1 VTTAVTP
8 RVEYEE
14 RFAARPDLM
23 KAAEAALAYL
33 DGRLGTDPLVPPP
46 SVIRWALRPLDPNSV
61 ELSMAD
67 EDRGLRAVGVF
78 PAQNL
83 ADPQTRDLRTT
94 RVWGDLL
101 AERSRDNRRRVAE
114 KLAAYL
120 RSQADSPQ

>member
-23 KAAEAALAYL
+23 KAAEEALAYL

-67 EDRGLRAVGVF
+67 EDRGLRAVDVF
-78 PAQNL
+78 PARYL
-83 ADPQTRDLRTT
+83 ADPQSRDLQTT
-94 RVWGDLL
+94 GVWGDLL
-101 AERSRDNRRRVAE
+101 AERSRANQKRIDE
-114 KLAAYL
+114 KFRAYF
-120 RSQADSPQ
+120 RSLEDDSK

>member
-1 VTTAVTP
+1 MTTATAP

-23 KAAEAALAYL
+23 RAAEEALAYL

-46 SVIRWALRPLDPNSV
+46 SVIRWAIRPLDPNAV

-67 EDRGLRAVGVF
+67 ESRGLRAVDVF
-78 PAQNL
+78 PARHL
-83 ADPQTRDLRTT
+83 ADPQTRDMQTT

-101 AERSRDNRRRVAE
+101 AERSRVNQKRINE
-114 KLAAYL
+114 KFSAYL
-120 RSQADSPQ
+120 RSQAESTE

>member
-1 VTTAVTP
+1 MSTAVTP

-23 KAAEAALAYL
+23 KAAEEALAYL

-67 EDRGLRAVGVF
+67 EDRGLRAVRVF
-78 PAQNL
+78 PTRNM
-83 ADPQTRDLRTT
+83 ADPLSRDLRATG
-94 RVWGDLL
+94 VWGDLL
-101 AERSRDNRRRVAE
+101 AERSRVNQKRIDE
-114 KLAAYL
+114 KFRAYL
-120 RSQADSPQ
+120 RSLEDDPE